1 MADMESA
8 IAEEASIQENATTAG
23 FAVEETGSTG
33 GFAEGQTPQTTEGG
47 RADDSSSLAPTTSPS
62 EEYTLEMQ
70 EDSLPLLKMQLDN
83 FTATCREAGLTKA
96 QAERVLAWQKE
107 KLLEV
112 ENNTQQQ
119 TEMAL
124 KSWETEL
131 RADPEFG
138 GIRYKRT
145 IADAR
150 NALQAFDADGSL
162 RNLLIETH
170 GQFEPSV
177 VRFMSRVGRAIAE
190 GQMVIVGDGG
200 QGKEAPLAERFY
212 GRDGMTVKHG
222 IQEV

>member
-1 MADMESA
+1 MADMENA
-8 IAEEASIQENATTAG
+8 IAEEASIQENATIAG
-23 FAVEETGSTG
+23 FAAEETNSAG
-33 GFAEGQTPQTTEGG
+33 GFAENQTSQTAEGG
-47 RADDSSSLAPTTSPS
+47 RADNSSSLASSPS
-62 EEYTLEMQ
+62 APEEYTLEMQ
-70 EDSLPLLKMQLDN
+70 EDNLPLLKMQLDN

-96 QAERVLAWQKE
+96 QAEKVLAWQKE
-107 KLLEV
+107 KLLEA

-119 TEMAL
+119 TEIAL
-124 KSWETEL
+124 KSWETEI
-131 RADPEFG
+131 RSDPEFG

-190 GQMVIVGDGG
+190 GQMIVAGDGS
-200 QGKEAPLAERFY
+200 QGKEASLAERFY
-212 GRDGMTVKHG
+212 GQDGMTVKHG
-222 IQEV
+222 I